1 MKRQRLHWIPKPQP
15 AAPPE
20 GFAVTAEAGPPPTW
34 PGDPTLSDRD
44 EFIFLLQTA
53 SEIEHALMV
62 QYLYSAWSVPSKPD
76 WASAIIKVA
85 KQEMGHLVTVQ
96 NLMRSLNAPLSLDRD
111 DYPFRSELYP
121 FEFRLE
127 RLSVGSLAK
136 YVLAEMPADPGL
148 SQEELDAILA
158 DAGMAGGEKVN
169 RVGDLYDRLQNIV
182 QTKFTDANFSP
193 STVPA
198 QALPASWLADEDN
211 GVIVQT
217 VASNANALEA
227 LRKIAEQ
234 GEGNQSQPDQTSH
247 FDVFLQIYRKR
258 KEATSDPTIP
268 VVENPNTSPAPV
280 EGPDDLADGRI
291 SHRRTR
297 LWALLG
303 NVRYRMLLSN
313 IHHALSLPT
322 DMNGPEAEVRL
333 RAIAEMHLLTP
344 ISRVLTELPRAA
356 TDDGKKAG
364 MPFEMPYSLDFPD
377 GELGR
382 WLLLLD
388 LVLSSQKL
396 VQRIED
402 TITSGSIPVPTAQ
415 ETALLQRIK
424 ADDDTRLAAVKAHVV
439 AAGGSIDR
447 FAQLTSLRLL
457 PSLVI
462 ARFGSS
468 PQPMDNYELG
478 EPGADGWV
486 PLVPA
491 ETLEVDDNSGQIQG
505 IRIPDSVKFRD
516 ANGLIRPVCPFI
528 EVWAQFDGA
537 GPLRQ
542 LTILDLQQLG
552 LSASDLRWR
561 VQVANR
567 KAERRTGRAA
577 DAVLADT
584 GVFSDDAVKLL
595 NGRAQNFKAG
605 RSIPFGSARYIVPNA
620 LFPELRLRFTPAP
633 GKVFGPVAGD
643 PNTVADVYDS
653 AAGGWDNHFDG
664 ADGTPPFTSPANIYY
679 GRQVGEDWVSAGY
692 LDDACDA
699 IVSVELTLPGQPQP
713 LRAVARVSSGPP
725 HFSPETLPVRS
736 VADELEQMLAGP
748 EIAAPATPAQAE
760 ALGQKAADI
769 IRRALETVR
778 LMNTAA
784 MNRGGMAGHDSRIGE
799 QRDAA
804 GNVVVPGRFR
814 EPIFSP
820 VGRAAYAEVEARHRD
835 VLAALAGIKSP
846 TGSPE
851 RAAAVSA
858 LEQMADLLRRYDQ
871 VGDLSNSGRRRMPAM
886 MRGADG
892 LHLALTRRQV
902 SVVEKAAAA
911 LGSAAPGPM
920 TPEEQMLALV
930 AHFSANANRHTTI
943 DTGGNTPLSQL
954 FGNPPD
960 VLAYLRRGLVQGL
973 DAPPELLGR
982 PLINPG
988 DPAGSAFVLLLQT
1001 PGHPMRSRFAQTIPS
1016 IGGKTG
1022 LQIAQEWIASLSPA

>member
-96 NLMRSLNAPLSLDRD
+96 NLLRSLNAPLSLDRD

-127 RLSVGSLAK
+127 KLTAGSLAK
-136 YVLAEMPADPGL
+136 YVVAEMPADPGL
-148 SQEELDAILA
+148 SQQEMDSILA
-158 DAGMAGGEKVN
+158 DAGIAGGDKVN
-169 RVGDLYDRLQNIV
+169 RVGDLYDRLRDIV
-182 QTKFTDANFSP
+182 ERKLTDANFNP
-193 STVPA
+193 STAPM
-198 QALPASWLADEDN
+198 QALPDSWLADEEN

-217 VASNANALEA
+217 VASKADALEA
-227 LRKIAEQ
+227 LRKIADQ
-234 GEGNQSQPDQTSH
+234 GEGNESQSDETSH
-247 FDVFLQIYRKR
+247 FDIFLVIYRDR
-258 KEATSDPTIP
+258 KEATSDPASP
-268 VVENPNTSPAPV
+268 VVDNPNTSPAPS
-280 EGPDDLADGRI
+280 EGLDDLADGRI
-291 SHRRTR
+291 SHRRAR

-322 DMNGPEAEVRL
+322 DLNGPEAEVRL
-333 RAIAEMHLLTP
+333 RAIAEMHLLSP
-344 ISRVLTELPRAA
+344 ISRVLLELPRAA

-377 GELGR
+377 GKLGR
-382 WLLLLD
+382 YLLHLD
-388 LVLSSQKL
+388 LVQSSQKL

-402 TITSGSIPVPTAQ
+402 AIAGGSTPAPTPQ
-415 ETALLQRIK
+415 EIALVQRIK
-424 ADDDTRLAAVKAHVV
+424 ADDDMRLAAVKAQVV
-439 AAGGSIDR
+439 AAGGNIGGV
-447 FAQLTSLRLL
+447 AKLTGLRLL
-457 PSLVI
+457 PSLAI

-468 PQPMDNYELG
+468 PQPMDNYDLG
-478 EPGADGWV
+478 EPGADGWA
-486 PLVPA
+486 PLLPA
-491 ETLEVDDNSGQIQG
+491 ETLQVDDSSGQIEG
-505 IRIPDSVKFRD
+505 TRTPTSVNFRD
-516 ANGLIRPVCPFI
+516 ADGLVKPVCPFI
-528 EVWAQFDGA
+528 EVWAQFDGT
-537 GPLRQ
+537 GPLRP
-542 LTILDLQQLG
+542 LSILDLQQLG
-552 LSASDLRWR
+552 LNASDLRWR
-561 VQVANR
+561 VQAANG
-567 KAERRTGRAA
+567 KAERRTGEAA

-584 GVFSDDAVKLL
+584 GVFNEHTIKSL

-605 RSIPFGSARYIVPNA
+605 RSIPFGSVRYIAPNA

-664 ADGTPPFTSPANIYY
+664 VDGAPPFTLPANLYY
-679 GRQVGEDWVSAGY
+679 GRQVGGDWVSAGY

-699 IVSVELTLPGQPQP
+699 IVSVELTLPSQAEP
-713 LRAVARVSSGPP
+713 LRAIARVSSGPP

-736 VADELEQMLAGP
+736 VADDLEQMLAGP
-748 EIAAPATPAQAE
+748 EIAAPTTPAEAE
-760 ALGQKAADI
+760 ALGEKAAEI
-769 IRRALETVR
+769 IRRALGTVR

-784 MNRGGMAGHDSRIGE
+784 MNRGGMASHDSGVGAQFGPDGI
-799 QRDAA
+799 
-804 GNVVVPGRFR
+804 VVPGRLR

-820 VGRAAYAEVEARHRD
+820 LSRADYTEVEARHRD
-835 VLAALAGIKSP
+835 VLTALAGIKSP
-846 TGSPE
+846 AGSPE

-858 LEQMADLLRRYDQ
+858 LEQMEELLRRYDQ

-902 SVVEKAAAA
+902 SIVEKAATA
-911 LGSAAPGPM
+911 LGTSVPGPM

-930 AHFSANANRHTTI
+930 AHFSANANRHTEI

-960 VLAYLRRGLVQGL
+960 VLAYLQRGLVQGL
-973 DAPPELLGR
+973 DAPPELLGQ
-982 PLINPG
+982 PWITPG
-988 DPAGSAFVLLLQT
+988 DPAGSAFFVLVQT
-1001 PGHPMRSRFAQTIPS
+1001 PGHPMRSRFALTIPS
-1016 IGGKTG
+1016 IGSKTG
-1022 LQIAQEWIASLSPA
+1022 VQIVQEWIASLPVA